1 MTSIWILQQCIVWF
15 YLMEDHINDIPLV
28 LSVPLIFSLRIMCL
42 KFIHV
47 IVRGLSLFL
56 LQVNMPQFFMHFP
69 VNEPLN

>member
-1 MTSIWILQQCIVWF
+1 
-15 YLMEDHINDIPLV
+15 
-28 LSVPLIFSLRIMCL
+28 MCL

-69 VNEPLN
+69 VNEPLNWFFFKNTYFPENLLVHAWYLG